1 MKIVIAGATGFIGAR
16 LVEILHHKGHA
27 LTLLTRVKK
36 TLTPAATTVVWQP
49 GASGDWR
56 RALDEA
62 MADAD
67 GVINLAG
74 ESIAAGR
81 WTEARKDKLRESRVE
96 TTRTLVDAIASARG
110 KVKFLLNASAVGYYG
125 PRGDEAVT
133 EAEPPGKDFL
143 AGLCR
148 EWEAEALR
156 AEAHGVAVVR
166 LRTGIV
172 LGKGGGALAKM
183 IPPFKLFIGGPLG
196 SGRQWMPWIHLE
208 DEVGLIEH
216 LLAAGAGG
224 AVNATAPEPAR
235 MKEFCAALGKALG
248 RPCWAPVPAF
258 VLRLAFGEMADILLT
273 GQRAVPAEA
282 ERRGYRFRYPTL
294 PEALENIV
302 RA

>member
-16 LVEILHHKGHA
+16 LVEILRHKGHA
-27 LTLLTRVKK
+27 ITLLTRVKK
-36 TLTPAATTVVWQP
+36 TLTPAVTTIVWQP
-49 GASGDWR
+49 GASGDWH

-81 WTEARKDKLRESRVE
+81 WTEARKEKLRASRVE
-96 TTRTLVDAIASARG
+96 TTRTLVDAIANARG

-148 EWEAEALR
+148 EWETEALR

-224 AVNATAPEPAR
+224 AVNATAPEPVR

-248 RPCWAPVPAF
+248 RPSWAPVPAF

-273 GQRAVPAEA
+273 GQRAVPTEA
-282 ERRGYRFRYPTL
+282 ERRGYRFRFPTL